1 MIIYGKQLFLHL
13 LKHHKDKLE
22 EIYLAKEVQ
31 KDIFNQIAK
40 VGLKI
45 QKVDNQKAQ
54 ALARGGNHQGFLAK
68 VKDYEFATLN
78 EIKKSDYLVILYGLS
93 DVGNIGAITR
103 TAYALGA
110 GGIVIVGKNEN
121 LAMQGVVRA
130 SSGAAYE
137 LPIALCSD
145 GLSLINELKQVGFK
159 IYAANAGG
167 KSAKEFKFESKN
179 ALIMGSEG
187 VGIPNK
193 VLQKCDDILG
203 VNMRKDWDSLN
214 VSVAFGIL
222 FDRIVNG

>member
-68 VKDYEFATLN
+68 VKDYEFANLN

-93 DVGNIGAITR
+93 DVGNIGAIVR

-110 GGIVIVGKNEN
+110 GGIVIVGKNES

-137 LPIALCSD
+137 LPIALCTD
-145 GLSLINELKQVGFK
+145 GLSFINELKQVGFK

-167 KSAKEFKFESKN
+167 KSTKEFEFEPKT

-187 VGIPNK
+187 EGIPNK
-193 VLQKCDDILG
+193 VLQKCDEILG
-203 VNMRKDWDSLN
+203 INMRKDWDSLN

-222 FDRIVNG
+222 FDRIING